1 MTDDGFYNPR
11 HLKKI
16 ALLLIALFLVA
27 CGKSQTPA
35 KPVDVPGQ
43 KVYELRGKI
52 LSRDRSDNTIK
63 VDHEEIKGFME
74 AMTMDYSVRGAK
86 VEQLPPDGTRVQ
98 AKLHV
103 VGDGFWLSSVSVYPS
118 RSEGSPVTPR
128 DSTR

>member
-1 MTDDGFYNPR
+1 MRTSCNAARFYNPR

-16 ALLLIALFLVA
+16 ALFLMVLFLVA
-27 CGKSQTPA
+27 CAKSQTPA
-35 KPVDVPGQ
+35 KPVDVAGQ

-52 LSRDRSDNTIK
+52 LSRDRAENTIN

-86 VEQLPPDGTRVQ
+86 VDQLPPDGTRVQ

-103 VGDGFWLSSVSVYPS
+103 VGDGFWLSDIKPLSS
-118 RSEGSPVTPR
+118 
-128 DSTR
+128 

>member
-1 MTDDGFYNPR
+1 
-11 HLKKI
+11 LKKI
-16 ALLLIALFLVA
+16 ALFLIVLFLVG

-35 KPVDVPGQ
+35 KPVDVAGQ

-74 AMTMDYSVRGAK
+74 AMTMDYTVRGAK
-86 VEQLPPDGTRVQ
+86 VDQLPPDGTRVQ

-103 VGDGFWLSSVSVYPS
+103 VDDGFWLSSVYPD
-118 RSEGSPVTPR
+118 RSEGSAVTPR
-128 DSTR
+128 DTIRPTQPARSP